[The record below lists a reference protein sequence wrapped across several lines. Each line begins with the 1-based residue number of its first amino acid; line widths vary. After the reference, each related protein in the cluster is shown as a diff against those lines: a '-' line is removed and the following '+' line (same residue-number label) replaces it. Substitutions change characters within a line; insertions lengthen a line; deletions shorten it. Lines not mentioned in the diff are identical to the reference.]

1 MAYVLGLEGP
11 AVSVDTAYSSS
22 LVGCYI

>member
-1 MAYVLGLEGP
+1 MLGLEGP